1 MGPPRDWQS
10 TESDTL
16 SPILGSMVENTVIY
30 CVKVIS
36 SEFKLFTPSR
46 IQCEVFAIWGPPR
59 EWQRTSIGTPSI
71 ILGSMVG
78 NTLIYCIT
86 MISNEFKLFTL

>member
-36 SEFKLFTPSR
+36 SEFKLFTPFR
-46 IQCEVFAIWGPPR
+46 DPHCEVLAICEPPP
-59 EWQRTSIGTPSI
+59 EW
-71 ILGSMVG
+71 
-78 NTLIYCIT
+78 
-86 MISNEFKLFTL
+86 